1 MIFAVIKQCLLYNK
15 EALLFIPSVDKS
27 LLTYAH
33 VAYDS
38 ADRQL
43 VALVDLQQLAD
54 ILEPGA
60 RCVV

>member
-15 EALLFIPSVDKS
+15 VIPSVEKS

-54 ILEPGA
+54 ILQPGA